1 MARGLSVWKVSLG
14 PAILAGIAVTVAVL
28 LEDGAAGPWPSIT
41 LEATAV
47 SVCFT
52 PAESCE
58 QRLLSVIDSAQ
69 SEILVQAYSF
79 TSRPIAKALARAQRR
94 GVSVAILVDREREGE
109 RYGALDELRS
119 AGARVIAD
127 GCCDKAHNKVMI
139 LDAVAVFTGSYNWS
153 ASAEKRNA
161 ENLLLIRDRAIAA
174 RYRDNWLRHARNAGA
189 DMDWMP

>member
-1 MARGLSVWKVSLG
+1 MARRLSVWNASLG
-14 PAILAGIAVTVAVL
+14 PAILAVFAV
-28 LEDGAAGPWPSIT
+28 AAAIVMDEGSIRPWPSIS
-41 LEATAV
+41 LDATAV

-94 GVSVAILVDREREGE
+94 GVTVAILVDREREGE
-109 RYGALDELRS
+109 RYGALDELRN
-119 AGARVIAD
+119 AGVRVIPD
-127 GCCDKAHNKVMI
+127 DCCAKAHNKVMI
-139 LDAVAVFTGSYNWS
+139 LDAAAVFTGSYNWS

-161 ENLLLIRDRAIAA
+161 ENLLLIRDRTLAA
-174 RYRDNWLRHARNAGA
+174 RYRDNWLRHARKAA
-189 DMDWMP
+189 PDLDWMP